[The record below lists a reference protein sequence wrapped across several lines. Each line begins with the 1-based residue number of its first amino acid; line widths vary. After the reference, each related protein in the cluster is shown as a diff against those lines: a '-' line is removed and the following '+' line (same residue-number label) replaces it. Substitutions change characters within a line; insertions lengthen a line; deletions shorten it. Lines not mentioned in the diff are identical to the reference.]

1 MKEPVPPS
9 NVIVTEVP
17 MHFAASAQRSPA
29 PVPVR
34 GSEAKVQMSAAPK
47 ASAANATMAAKSFMT
62 IDEKKKVYTQT
73 G

>member
-1 MKEPVPPS
+1 
-9 NVIVTEVP
+9 
-17 MHFAASAQRSPA
+17 
-29 PVPVR
+29 
-34 GSEAKVQMSAAPK
+34 MSAAPK